1 MRKLFF
7 GGNWKSNNTLAK
19 TQGLVGSLL
28 DKLEFDP
35 AQVGNYPNIKMWSF
49 LQFSYIWSQ

>member
-19 TQGLVGSLL
+19 TQLLVGSLV

-35 AQVGNYPNIKMWSF
+35 AQVGTSSNK
-49 LQFSYIWSQ
+49 

>member
-7 GGNWKSNNTLAK
+7 GGNWKSNNTLGK
-19 TQGLVGSLL
+19 TQELVGSLI

-35 AQVGNYPNIKMWSF
+35 AHAGTYTSIKM
-49 LQFSYIWSQ
+49 L

>member
-35 AQVGNYPNIKMWSF
+35 AHVGTYSKI
-49 LQFSYIWSQ
+49 